1 MSRHATLSLLVRQA
15 AVEPF
20 ARQFVAEYSEELASV
35 PTLAPLAAVVAT
47 FASKA
52 KAIGHAE
59 RSAGHVLYAAIRGEF
74 DRLLAK
80 PVDKSLAAQPP
91 AVAYV
96 SSVAIDGAAILRAKR
111 QRDTATT
118 IDTAGVKVRKVEDST
133 FVAPK
138 GRKAKAKLGA
148 AAPTARPVESLPIVR
163 VKPVPSLYEAW
174 NAFFHDVRRVAGTQ
188 ASAWH
193 TEKTDIIRKGSPL
206 TIENLGK
213 HTVRPNKDTGV
224 MEEVVQYEN
233 GAERVVKAQGLSPAM
248 VLDRHMDLIGS
259 TPAGM
264 LVLRR
269 WRGGD
274 LSPAAA
280 LDQAR
285 QIVHAERHGRDTWV
299 RGRSDSP
306 DLSGF
311 VARQP
316 GGIPSTDL
324 LERRAA
330 AAVEAQAAII
340 RGRNVTPLAARED
353 LPHWDVKV
361 QGGWI
366 VGPRNAQ
373 ARYRNER

>member
-15 AVEPF
+15 ALQPF
-20 ARQFVAEYSEELASV
+20 ARQFAAEYSEEIATI
-35 PTLAPLAAVVAT
+35 PTLAPLAATVNDLA
-47 FASKA
+47 AKA
-52 KAIGHAE
+52 KAIGPAE
-59 RSAGHVLYAAIRGEF
+59 RSAGAVLYKAIREEF
-74 DRLLAK
+74 DKLLSK
-80 PVDKSLAAQPP
+80 PVDKSLATNPVAP
-91 AVAYV
+91 AFV
-96 SSVAIDGAAILRAKR
+96 SQGSIDPAAILRAKR
-111 QRDTATT
+111 QRDTAPSTPV
-118 IDTAGVKVRKVEDST
+118 ISTAGVKVRKAEDSS

-148 AAPTARPVESLPIVR
+148 AAPTARPVESLPTVR
-163 VKPVPSLYEAW
+163 VRPVESLYHAW
-174 NAFFHDVRRVAGTQ
+174 EAFFHDIRHVAGTQ

-213 HTVRPNKDTGV
+213 HAIRKDGV
-224 MEEVVQYEN
+224 EVVQYEN
-233 GAERVVKAQGLSPAM
+233 GAERVVKAQGLSPAT
-248 VLDRHMDLIGS
+248 VLERHMDLIGS

-285 QIVHAERHGRDTWV
+285 LIVHMDRKGRDRWV
-299 RGRSDSP
+299 MGRIDAP
-306 DLSGF
+306 DLSNHAAKEPHHG
-311 VARQP
+311 P
-316 GGIPSTDL
+316 THDL
-324 LERRAA
+324 SERRAA

-353 LPHWDVKV
+353 MPHWDVKV

-373 ARYRNER
+373 ARYRNEQ